1 MKDRLE
7 DFVRDNRK
15 DFDIFEARPE
25 LWEGIEKKV
34 VHKKV
39 IRWRLYIS
47 RAAAVAAIFI
57 ASFLVQHYFFGGRTN
72 PKGAVSNVDINIP
85 ELKEAEVYYT
95 GMINEK
101 MQEVKPLLKEY
112 PSMQK
117 ELDTDFY
124 ELDSVYYSLKNDLKD
139 NVANHE
145 VIEAMIQN
153 YRMKISI
160 LEDMLRFLE
169 QQNESDTTNKTG
181 HDV

>member
-7 DFVRDNRK
+7 DFVRNNK
-15 DFDIFEARPE
+15 ESFDIFEPKPE
-25 LWEGIEKKV
+25 LWTGIEKKV
-34 VHKKV
+34 AHKKA
-39 IRWRLYIS
+39 IRWRLYFS
-47 RAAAVAAIFI
+47 RAAAVAAIFV
-57 ASFLVQHYFFGGRTN
+57 ASFLVQHYWFGGKTK
-72 PKGAVSNVDINIP
+72 PAKSISNVEINIP
-85 ELKEAEVYYT
+85 ELKEAEIYYS

-101 MQEVKPLLKEY
+101 MKEVKPFLKEH
-112 PSMQK
+112 PSMAR

-169 QQNESDTTNKTG
+169 EQNESDTTNKTG